1 MSNELPADYQP
12 PMLTSE
18 EAEQMI
24 ANRKKGLYVS
34 KETRDEAILSVKQL
48 EETPTDKVIT
58 LIRKTGQF
66 TAYTTHEWLL
76 QCAEWKKLKVVI
88 YKANIRPIK
97 CGYAGDAWLMTV
109 TPPEEVGASFC
120 PLAMAF
126 GIMVDGFSYISKD
139 KELFDLVWAHLGRHI
154 DEGRMEIPPAPAP
167 RCVADSCKNTVVHP
181 VGNWCETCI
190 NQPDPKGVRVQHGSY
205 FWQKQ

>member
-1 MSNELPADYQP
+1 MSNELPTDYQP
-12 PMLTSE
+12 PMLTPE

-58 LIRKTGQF
+58 LIRKTGSF
-66 TAYTTHEWLL
+66 CAYTTREWLL
-76 QCAEWKKLKVVI
+76 QCADWKKLKVVI

-120 PLAMAF
+120 ALAMAF

-139 KELFDLVWAHLGRHI
+139 RDLFDLAWAHLGRHI
-154 DEGRMEIPPAPAP
+154 DEDRKELE
-167 RCVADSCKNTVVHP
+167 VKD
-181 VGNWCETCI
+181 
-190 NQPDPKGVRVQHGSY
+190 
-205 FWQKQ
+205 

>member
-1 MSNELPADYQP
+1 
-12 PMLTSE
+12 MLTRE
-18 EAEQMI
+18 EVVTMTD
-24 ANRKKGLYVS
+24 NRKKGLYVN
-34 KETRDEAILSVKQL
+34 KETLDEAILSVKQL

-58 LIRKTGQF
+58 LIRKTGSF
-66 TAYTTHEWLL
+66 CVYGSHEWSFV
-76 QCAEWKKLKVVI
+76 CDDWKEAGVVI
-88 YKANIRPIK
+88 YKCNIHPIK
-97 CGYAGDAWLMTV
+97 CGYAGDAWLMTI
-109 TPPEEVGASFC
+109 TPPKQKYLSLC

-139 KELFDLVWAHLGRHI
+139 RDLFDLAWAHLGRHI
-154 DEGRMEIPPAPAP
+154 DEGRMEMPPAPAP

-181 VGNWCETCI
+181 IGSWCETCI